1 MGLGKQLAEE
11 LDKPVTK
18 KVSKRRRTY
27 ARFQDNIWA
36 ADYAEMGSLSSMNKN
51 IKYLLCIG

>member
-1 MGLGKQLAEE
+1 MGLRKQLAEE
-11 LDKPVTK
+11 LHKPVTK

-36 ADYAEMGSLSSMNKN
+36 ADYAEMGSLSSKNKN